1 MKKLTKIWGIGL
13 ALVLAF
19 SLIFSVAPVS
29 AGTLSWGDEDLP
41 DEFVDNFGENVI
53 DLSISG
59 DGSTIYATAG
69 GTDNDTGYGIIYR
82 STNNGES
89 WTSISITDGG
99 YTITPEHIAVTPDD
113 PNYIAVA
120 ADNSTVFIS
129 DDAGANWDD
138 LGLANDDTGFDTR
151 DLAISVEKSGKH
163 FVAVI
168 GEDTGDS
175 DGEVWSYEIGAIGA
189 DWDEISADN
198 GYQGAEMGGAV
209 AFSPNFYS
217 DQVLAAVTA
226 NFTNN
231 DVSFQVYSY
240 NQGKW
245 NSGAFDNFPEDLQ
258 QDTPT
263 DLDVLDAA
271 AIAMAPD
278 YLGSDE
284 DMRVAFVALTVDD
297 ASDPD
302 TETSGLFRLDDDDV
316 TVLKDEKAF
325 CSVAFDGS
333 LLVAGRYDDID
344 IYRSTD
350 ALEDSPSVSGST
362 GSREPGGVNKVL
374 VGIAGSIVVAG
385 TSGDESAFAYSEDN
399 GQTFSDISLID
410 TWLNTLSDVLVTP
423 DSEEMY
429 LVSCDGSGVDLSV
442 WYYDSRWER
451 IYTNQSAAADYMLR
465 MAPEDSDVLYLA
477 DAGGTNIYFSSGGG
491 LDKWHTRI
499 YKESSG
505 VTDLAVEGDG
515 DTVYVLTTS
524 GYVSKSTNR
533 GFTWDSKVSSKL
545 TGGSSMLVSMG
556 EDLLLGGSTDGRVA
570 YSTDG
575 NTSWTKIAND
585 GFDDTGSVQVTATGL
600 DDGDFVIAGSN
611 DGVYAWELGADDEWD
626 DISPD
631 AITANV
637 TINGIGIWE
646 GVLYVLGDDTANSVL
661 ARTLTPTDDDPTW
674 SSMAS
679 ADETFDATPTA
690 LRISSDGD
698 ITKIWAVDTTGTAAD
713 PMQLFSYKD
722 TLALV
727 GVSQSGPAD
736 GREIPFN
743 SVSGDSE
750 QVIFTWESPSDKVT
764 EFDFVIATDSGFD
777 EIVLDEGVPK
787 SSGTWDEGD
796 IISKIVGP
804 GASGDFDIRFMP
816 ETTYYWRVRV
826 DASGP
831 IRSAWSETRSFTTG
845 SLPEAV
851 TPVVIEQAPAP
862 VIQVPPSPEIILQP
876 PEIVLPAPQPVPEIV
891 IPAAPEPTPPIPSW
905 AIYAI
910 IIIGAV
916 LVIALIVLIMRTR
929 RPV

>member
-1 MKKLTKIWGIGL
+1 
-13 ALVLAF
+13 
-19 SLIFSVAPVS
+19 
-29 AGTLSWGDEDLP
+29 
-41 DEFVDNFGENVI
+41 
-53 DLSISG
+53 
-59 DGSTIYATAG
+59 
-69 GTDNDTGYGIIYR
+69 
-82 STNNGES
+82 
-89 WTSISITDGG
+89 
-99 YTITPEHIAVTPDD
+99 
-113 PNYIAVA
+113 
-120 ADNSTVFIS
+120 
-129 DDAGANWDD
+129 
-138 LGLANDDTGFDTR
+138 
-151 DLAISVEKSGKH
+151 
-163 FVAVI
+163 
-168 GEDTGDS
+168 
-175 DGEVWSYEIGAIGA
+175 
-189 DWDEISADN
+189 
-198 GYQGAEMGGAV
+198 
-209 AFSPNFYS
+209 
-217 DQVLAAVTA
+217 
-226 NFTNN
+226 
-231 DVSFQVYSY
+231 
-240 NQGKW
+240 
-245 NSGAFDNFPEDLQ
+245 
-258 QDTPT
+258 
-263 DLDVLDAA
+263 
-271 AIAMAPD
+271 
-278 YLGSDE
+278 
-284 DMRVAFVALTVDD
+284 
-297 ASDPD
+297 
-302 TETSGLFRLDDDDV
+302 
-316 TVLKDEKAF
+316 
-325 CSVAFDGS
+325 
-333 LLVAGRYDDID
+333 
-344 IYRSTD
+344 
-350 ALEDSPSVSGST
+350 
-362 GSREPGGVNKVL
+362 
-374 VGIAGSIVVAG
+374 
-385 TSGDESAFAYSEDN
+385 
-399 GQTFSDISLID
+399 
-410 TWLNTLSDVLVTP
+410 
-423 DSEEMY
+423 
-429 LVSCDGSGVDLSV
+429 
-442 WYYDSRWER
+442 
-451 IYTNQSAAADYMLR
+451 
-465 MAPEDSDVLYLA
+465 
-477 DAGGTNIYFSSGGG
+477 
-491 LDKWHTRI
+491 
-499 YKESSG
+499 
-505 VTDLAVEGDG
+505 
-515 DTVYVLTTS
+515 
-524 GYVSKSTNR
+524 
-533 GFTWDSKVSSKL
+533 
-545 TGGSSMLVSMG
+545 
-556 EDLLLGGSTDGRVA
+556 VA